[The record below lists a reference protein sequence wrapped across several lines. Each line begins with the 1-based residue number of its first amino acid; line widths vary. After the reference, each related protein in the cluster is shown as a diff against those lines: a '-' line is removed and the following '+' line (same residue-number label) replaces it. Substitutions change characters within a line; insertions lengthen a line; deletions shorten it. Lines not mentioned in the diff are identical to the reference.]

1 MQQSL
6 PINQGYTAK
15 KKNLRKGMQK
25 LCRQVLVSAIGQLQY
40 PEGQQHFS
48 LQLSSLDSNLRALKL

>member
-1 MQQSL
+1 
-6 PINQGYTAK
+6 
-15 KKNLRKGMQK
+15 MQK